1 MFARANAL
9 HAPALALAVL
19 LPAAGFAQTDGSARL
34 SVAITDYNGSG
45 AGHWTVAWVTT
56 EAGVF
61 IKTLRKQGTSYGWT
75 SSQWTTHTPQWNA
88 ARGGVNGSQVV
99 DGYTSATATTYTGT
113 NSPVIL
119 TWNCRDT
126 NNVLVPNGNYK
137 FWVQYA
143 EDSGAGPYTT
153 NGLLWTKGPA
163 AATNTYA
170 NKGLYFTNMSVRWTP
185 NTPPPVAPAI
195 TSAAPPG
202 GTVGT
207 AYSYNCTVSGTPAPG
222 FYATGLPTGLT
233 IGVSGLIAGT
243 PTTAGTFIGN
253 IIATNGVSPNA
264 TQAVSIIISAP
275 AGNTYVGSATCATC
289 HAARYAQFQQSIH
302 SKMIRVGAH
311 LPGVIHGDLR
321 RPNAPTTNQVH
332 WAMGGWSKEENYVR
346 TNWTGS
352 NWSYTVTQFKWD
364 PIAGAYSTNLA
375 TRDWVSQ
382 CAGCHTTGFNP
393 ATRNWAELN
402 VGCESCHGP
411 GGDHVADGGES
422 IFPVIDRSSE
432 NCGQCHTRG
441 ESVAMGSFT
450 NRQFGFPIG
459 YEAGLPNTLE
469 FLPEPL
475 TSTNYFFPNGTARDH
490 RQQYLDMNHPDHAP
504 TRHHQQGVTC
514 VTCHDPHSAGI
525 VTVAASLPP
534 GTYGIKI
541 FNNPANTT
549 NYVAWDG
556 GHLWNST
563 THAAIPQA
571 NRSDLCKTCHST
583 ISDHHVH
590 QFNATALAATV
601 SCADCHMPDLIN
613 VDPVTLR
620 GALHPH
626 RFAAMKPEE
635 AMRYGPTSQPN
646 SCTYRCHQNKGA
658 TVTERA
664 AWADSIL
671 TQRLTPLAS
680 GVRVVGTPEY
690 QYALQVSSNLTTW
703 ISVKTNTATAL
714 PNAAPRWGFEYT
726 DPVSG
731 APQRFYRS
739 KQIVPAP

>member
-1 MFARANAL
+1 MSVRLNTLRAT
-9 HAPALALAVL
+9 ALALAAL
-19 LPAAGFAQTDGSARL
+19 LPAVVSAQTDGSARMA
-34 SVAITDYNGSG
+34 VTINDYNGSG
-45 AGHWTVAWVTT
+45 ANHWTVAWVTT

-153 NGLLWTKGPA
+153 NGLLWTKGPSGV
-163 AATNTYA
+163 TNNYA
-170 NKGLYFTNMSVRWTP
+170 NQSPNFTSMSVRWTP
-185 NTPPPVAPAI
+185 NTPPPVAPTI
-195 TSAAPPG
+195 TSVTPPG

-207 AYSYNCTVSGTPAPG
+207 AYNHTCTANGTPSPG
-222 FYATGLPTGLT
+222 FFATGLPTGLT
-233 IGVSGLIAGT
+233 MGASGLIAGM
-243 PTTAGTFIGN
+243 PTTAGTFNGN
-253 IIATNGVSPNA
+253 IVATNGVSPNA
-264 TQAVSIIISAP
+264 TQAFSMLITAP
-275 AGNTYVGSATCATC
+275 VVKAYAGSAVCADC
-289 HAARYAQFQQSIH
+289 HADKVALLQQSIH
-302 SKMIRVGAH
+302 YQMIRTDAH

-321 RPNAPTTNQVH
+321 RPNAPTTNQVN
-332 WAMGGWSKEENYVR
+332 WAMGGWSKEENYIR
-346 TNWTGS
+346 TNWNGS
-352 NWSYTVTQFKWD
+352 SWTYTVTQFKWD
-364 PIAGAYSTNLA
+364 PIAGTYSTNLA
-375 TRDWVSQ
+375 TRDWLTQ
-382 CAGCHTTGFNP
+382 CAGCHTTGFDP
-393 ATRNWAELN
+393 LTKSWSELN
-402 VGCESCHGP
+402 VTCESCHGP
-411 GGDHVADGGES
+411 AADHVADGGSS

-432 NCGQCHTRG
+432 TCGQCHTRG

-459 YEAGLPNTLE
+459 YQAGVPTSLE

-475 TSTNYFFPNGTARDH
+475 TSTNYFFPNGTSKEH

-504 TRHHQQGVTC
+504 TRHYQQGVNC
-514 VTCHDPHSAGI
+514 MTCHDPHSAGI

-534 GTYGIKI
+534 GKHGIKI

-556 GHLWNST
+556 GHLWNPT

-571 NRSDLCKTCHST
+571 SRSDLCKTCHT
-583 ISDHHVH
+583 TVSDHHVH
-590 QFNATALAATV
+590 QFNATALAAPVT
-601 SCADCHMPDLIN
+601 CADCHMPDVIN
-613 VDPVTLR
+613 VDPATLR

-626 RFAAMKPEE
+626 RFSAIKPEE

-658 TVTERA
+658 TVAERA
-664 AWADSIL
+664 TWADSIL

-690 QYALQVSSNLTTW
+690 QYAIQVSSNLSTW
-703 ISVKTNTATAL
+703 VSVATNTATAL
-714 PNAAPRWGFEYT
+714 PNAVPRWGFEYT
-726 DPVSG
+726 DPVTG

-739 KQIVPAP
+739 QQIYPAP